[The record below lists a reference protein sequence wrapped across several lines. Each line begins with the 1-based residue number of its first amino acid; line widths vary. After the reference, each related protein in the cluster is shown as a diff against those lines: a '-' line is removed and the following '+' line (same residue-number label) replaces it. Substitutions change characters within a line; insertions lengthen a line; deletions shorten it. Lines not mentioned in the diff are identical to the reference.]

1 MKEPSFSE
9 EPVFLSDAEARA
21 LEWLGMAAPHAIDR
35 RFAPRPWL
43 DAAQQR
49 LLDARLISERETGP
63 GDAVLVLEVTDAGR
77 RWLENRSR
85 A

>member
-1 MKEPSFSE
+1 VKEPSFPG

-35 RFAPRPWL
+35 RYAPQPWL

-49 LLDARLISERETGP
+49 LLDAGLIGARETGP
-63 GDAVLVLEVTDAGR
+63 GDAVLVLEVTEEGR
-77 RWLENRSR
+77 RWLANRSR
-85 A
+85 G